1 MNNSKEQH
9 LLLEAEER
17 RKNREPILHV
27 WDWLVRIGHWLLV
40 LCFLTAYVR
49 YRKFPIHTYAGY
61 IMFLVLLVRIVWGFV
76 GSRAARFKN
85 FLYSP
90 RTLFAYTK
98 GALHG
103 HADYYVSHNPMGAYM
118 VFLLMALMLV
128 NCFLGLLLYSATEQ
142 LGPFG
147 AAVPDTWDT
156 TLKFAHHTL
165 ANIAAACVLAHIFGV
180 LWAARLHRE
189 NYAVAMLTGCKRV
202 PRNAQNPV
210 IDGYPEYPE
219 SRIPKFMLPIERWFN
234 FRHPF
239 VGSIIA
245 TAIICLVV
253 YGLMNFLVRFNSQL
267 YYY

>member
-1 MNNSKEQH
+1 MNNQKEQH

-17 RKNREPILHV
+17 RKTREPIIHV
-27 WDWLVRIGHWLLV
+27 WDVVVRAGHWLLV
-40 LCFLTAYVR
+40 LCFLIAYLR

-61 IMFLVLLVRIVWGFV
+61 TMFLILIIRVVWGFV
-76 GSRAARFKN
+76 GSKAARFSS
-85 FLYSP
+85 FLFSP
-90 RTLFAYTK
+90 RVLLAYARN
-98 GALHG
+98 ALRG

-118 VFLLMALMLV
+118 AYLLMGLVLV

-147 AAVPDTWDT
+147 AMVPDEWDHA
-156 TLKFAHHTL
+156 LKFIHRTL
-165 ANIAAACVLAHIFGV
+165 ANVAAACVAAHVLGV

-189 NYAVAMLTGCKRV
+189 NYAIAMLTGCKRV
-202 PRNAQNPV
+202 PRDTHSTM
-210 IDGYPEYPE
+210 IEGYPEYPE
-219 SRIPKFMLPIERWFN
+219 SRIPKLMQPIERWFN

-245 TAIICLVV
+245 TVAIGGAM
-253 YGLMNFLVRFNSQL
+253 YWLMKFLVTFNSQL